1 MSPSSTANSASGLWY
16 DWKFSEKM
24 FSYLWIFKCFWVLKA
39 TLNWEGC
46 FGGILGSNSPASI
59 PLLSHTQYHKRS
71 GFLRTFWNTFVFKP
85 DPLLQGQLSW
95 ELFLQWA
102 DRRQPAFLLCPQTG
116 SVTSAPLGVHSVQ
129 GQWPQ
134 QDNLSLL
141 TSGCLQT
148 PLAAETKPHCTVWMS
163 SAAP

>member
-1 MSPSSTANSASGLWY
+1 MSPSSTANSAFGLRY
-16 DWKFSEKM
+16 DWKFSEK
-24 FSYLWIFKCFWVLKA
+24 CFHTCGFLSAFEFQKQLIIVRDILKEF
-39 TLNWEGC
+39 LDP
-46 FGGILGSNSPASI
+46 NSSASML
-59 PLLSHTQYHKRS
+59 LLSHTQYHKRS

-85 DPLLQGQLSW
+85 DPLLQGQVPW

-134 QDNLSLL
+134 RDNLSLL

-148 PLAAETKPHCTVWMS
+148 PLAAETKPHCTGWMS